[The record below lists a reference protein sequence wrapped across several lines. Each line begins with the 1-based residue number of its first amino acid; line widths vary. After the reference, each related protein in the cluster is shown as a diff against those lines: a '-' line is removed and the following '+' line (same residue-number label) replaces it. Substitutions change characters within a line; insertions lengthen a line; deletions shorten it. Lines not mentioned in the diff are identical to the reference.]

1 MSDIQKPVFDYSS
14 FRGIEKVTNT
24 KFLIKHKNDS
34 SQDIE
39 VNIDVDEEGEKVYFD
54 GLTKA

>member
-1 MSDIQKPVFDYSS
+1 MSDIQKPVVDYSS

-39 VNIDVDEEGEKVYFD
+39 VNIDIDEDGEKVYFD